1 MDLIQSK
8 MNLEEALQ
16 KLFSLHQFG
25 IKLGLENIK
34 KLLEYLKNPEKN
46 LKAIHIAGSNGK
58 GSTASF
64 ISSILQESGFRI
76 GLYTSPHLI
85 RFNERIRING
95 EMISDDYILDFMN
108 EVDSYIDSHSP
119 TFFELTT
126 ALAFKYFSE
135 QEVDYTVIETGLG
148 GRLDATNVLN
158 PLVSLITTISE
169 EHTNILGTDLTSIAI
184 EKGGIIKR
192 GKNVVLGILE
202 KDPKLALINKAK
214 ELNSRYFLL
223 EDFIEYFDDSIL
235 FKNSSDQIMITDLS
249 LKGQHQLENAA
260 LSILTISVLGL
271 CITNTQILK
280 GLKKVVENTGIQG
293 RYEIANQFPKLIF
306 DAAHNIEGVEEF
318 IREFRRDSKKYSERI
333 VIYGSM
339 KDKSYSKILK
349 SLDSNFD
356 KIFVTT
362 INYERAATIEEI
374 VMEAS
379 LLGITAIPLREPEK
393 YISEFL
399 KGDKSKC
406 LVVLGSI
413 YIMGEIKKKLQNK

>member
-1 MDLIQSK
+1 

-25 IKLGLENIK
+25 IKLGLENIE
-34 KLLEYLKNPEKN
+34 KLIEYLGNPEKK

-64 ISSILQESGFRI
+64 ISSLLQESGFRV

-95 EMISDDYILDFMN
+95 EMISDEYVLDFMN
-108 EVDSYIDSHSP
+108 EVDSYIDNYSP

-135 QEVDYTVIETGLG
+135 QEVDYIVIETGLG

-158 PLVSLITTISE
+158 PLVSVITTISE

-192 GKNVVLGILE
+192 GKKVVLGILDDE
-202 KDPKLALINKAK
+202 PKFALINKAK
-214 ELNSRYFLL
+214 EFNSRYYLL
-223 EDFIEYFDDSIL
+223 EDFVEYFDDSIL
-235 FKNSSDQIMITDLS
+235 FKYSNDQIMITDLN

-271 CITNTQILK
+271 TITNTQILK

-293 RYEIANQFPKLIF
+293 RYEIANQFPMLIF
-306 DAAHNIEGVEEF
+306 DAAHNIEGVDEF
-318 IREFRRDSKKYSERI
+318 IREFKRDSDKYSERI

-349 SLDSNFD
+349 SLDSSFD
-356 KIFVTT
+356 KIFITE
-362 INYERAATIEEI
+362 INYERVAKIEEI

-379 LLGITAIPLREPEK
+379 LLGITAIPMKEPEK
-393 YISEFL
+393 FISEFL
-399 KGDKSKC
+399 KGDKSGC